1 LRYLVVACAGVLVFF
16 GVKQLGHEKVDVFP
30 EFAPT
35 SVQIQTACLGLS
47 ASEVEELVTVPLE
60 DALTGVRDVKD
71 IRSESVPQLSSI
83 TLLFPPGT
91 DPQQARQL
99 VQERLQTATPTLPT
113 WAAPPVMMPLVS
125 ATSRIMQIGL
135 TSSTLSRMDLSMT
148 AYWKVR
154 ARLLRVPGVA
164 NVAIWGEQLK
174 QLQVQA
180 RPRRMLAENVSL
192 DRLMSVTADALD
204 AGLLKFSSGSLIGTG
219 GFVETA
225 TQRLNVR
232 QILPISSPA
241 QLAAIPVARRSGK
254 SLRIG
259 DVARV
264 VYGSQPLIGD
274 AVINGGPGLLLVV
287 EKFPGANTLE
297 VTKGV
302 DSALRLL
309 APGLP
314 GIRID
319 ANIFRQAT
327 FIKTAIHNLSF
338 AVIIGCI
345 LVVFVLL
352 AFLFSWRAA
361 LVSLVAIPL
370 SLTAAAIVLD
380 LRGATINTM
389 VLAGFGVA
397 VGVVVDDAIID
408 MENILRRLRLQGAR
422 SGRDGPGGPV
432 PILGVVLAASL
443 EVRGAILYA
452 TLINVVAVLPVV
464 FVGGLTGSFFA
475 PLAMSY
481 ALAVLASMVVAL
493 TVTPA
498 LGMILLSRSPPSPRD
513 PPVIRWLGR
522 GYTWMLRAV
531 LRTPQVA
538 FAVLGVALLAG
549 VVVGPRLGQDLFPTF
564 KEQDFLMHWV
574 TKPGTSIAEERR
586 MVTNVSHQLRAVPGV
601 RSFGSHI
608 GQAFQGEEIAGPNF
622 GENWISVDPHAD
634 YAAALRRVHAIAD
647 ANPGLYRDV
656 QTYLRERIDEVLAG
670 STEAIVV
677 RIYGQDLHQLRITA
691 DQVRR
696 SLASVHGLVDL
707 HTEQQEDVPQVQVE
721 VRLGAARRYGL
732 KPGDVRRAAA
742 TLLASEEVGD
752 IYRGGKA
759 YDVAVWSTPGARRS
773 LSDVRRLVLDTPR
786 GGHVALATVADVRL
800 TPTPNAIKRENGSR
814 RIDVAANLSGRDL
827 GSVTTDVRRR
837 LSAIRLPLGY
847 HAELL
852 GEAAERQAAQ
862 DRLLT
867 YAVAAGI
874 AILLLL
880 QAAFRSW
887 RLAALLFLTLP
898 LALVGGLLVA
908 WAAGGGI
915 SLGALIGFY
924 TVLGIAARNGIMM
937 VTHFQH
943 LERREGEPFG
953 HGLVLRGAR
962 ERLAPI
968 LMTASATG
976 LALLPF
982 VIFGDRPGQ
991 EIEHPMAVVIIGGLL
1006 TSTLLNLFVIP
1017 VLYLRFARP
1026 RRGKRLG
1033 GDGDGHG
1040 REFGPAEAEAERRT
1054 RAREL
1059 PEVDFEPVPGP

>member
-1 LRYLVVACAGVLVFF
+1 MRFRYLVVLCAGALVFF
-16 GVKQLGHEKVDVFP
+16 GVQQLGHERVDVFP

-60 DALTGVRDVKD
+60 DALTGVRDVTT
-71 IRSESVPQLSSI
+71 IRSESVAQLSSI
-83 TLLFPPGT
+83 TLLFPVGT
-91 DPQQARQL
+91 DPQLARQL
-99 VQERLQTATPTLPT
+99 VQERLQTAVPTLPT

-125 ATSRIMQIGL
+125 ATSRIMQVGL
-135 TSSTLSRMDLSMT
+135 TSSSLSRMDLSMT
-148 AYWKVR
+148 AYWKIR

-180 RPRRMLAENVSL
+180 DPRRMLAQHVSL
-192 DRLMSVTADALD
+192 DHLMSVTADALD
-204 AGLLKFSSGSLIGTG
+204 AGLLKFSTGSLIGTG
-219 GFVETA
+219 GFIETPN
-225 TQRLNVR
+225 QRLTVH

-241 QLAAIPVARRSGK
+241 QLAGIPVARRAGR

-302 DSALRLL
+302 DDALRLL

-314 GIRID
+314 GIKID
-319 ANIFRQAT
+319 TSIFRQST
-327 FIKTAIHNLSF
+327 FIRTAIHNLSF
-338 AVIIGCI
+338 TVVIGCI

-352 AFLFSWRAA
+352 TFLFSLRAA

-370 SLTAAAIVLD
+370 SLIAAAIVLD
-380 LRGATINTM
+380 LRGATVNTM

-408 MENILRRLRLQGAR
+408 MENILRRLRLRGAR
-422 SGRDGPGGPV
+422 GSGEGPGGQIPL
-432 PILGVVLAASL
+432 LGVILAASL

-475 PLAMSY
+475 PLALSY
-481 ALAVLASMVVAL
+481 ALAVLASMLVAL

-498 LGMILLSRSPPSPRD
+498 LAMILLSRSPPAPRD

-522 GYTWMLRAV
+522 GYTTVLRAA
-531 LRTPQVA
+531 LRAPQLA
-538 FAVLGVALLAG
+538 FAVLGIALLAG
-549 VVVGPRLGQDLFPTF
+549 FVVGPRLGQNLFPTF

-574 TKPGTSIAEERR
+574 TKPGTSIVEERR
-586 MVTNVSHQLRAVPGV
+586 MVTNVSRQLRAVPGV

-622 GENWISVDPHAD
+622 GENWISLDPHAG
-634 YAAALRRVHAIAD
+634 YATTLRRVQAIAD
-647 ANPGLYRDV
+647 ANPGVYRDV

-670 STEAIVV
+670 STSPIVV
-677 RIYGQDLHQLRITA
+677 RIYGQDLHQLRAIA
-691 DQVRR
+691 ERVRR
-696 SLASVHGLVDL
+696 SLVGVPGLVDL
-707 HTEQQEDVPQVQVE
+707 HTEPQQDVPQVQVE
-721 VRLGAARRYGL
+721 VRLAAARRYGL

-752 IYRGGKA
+752 IYRGGRA
-759 YDVAVWSTPGARRS
+759 YDVAVWSTPGARQS
-773 LSDVRRLVLDTPR
+773 LTDVRRLMLDTP
-786 GGHVALATVADVRL
+786 GGGRVALGTVADVRI
-800 TPTPNAIKRENGSR
+800 TPTPSSIKRENASR
-814 RIDVAANLSGRDL
+814 RIDVTANLGGRDL
-827 GSVTTDVRRR
+827 GSVASDVRQR
-837 LSAIRLPLGY
+837 LAAVHFPPGY

-852 GEAAERQAAQ
+852 GETAERQAAQ
-862 DRLLT
+862 SRLLNW
-867 YAVAAGI
+867 ALAAGI

-898 LALVGGLLVA
+898 LALVGGLLAA
-908 WAAGGGI
+908 WAFVGGI
-915 SLGALIGFY
+915 SLGALIGFF

-937 VTHFQH
+937 VTHLQH
-943 LERREGEPFG
+943 LERLEGEPLG

-968 LMTASATG
+968 LMTALATG

-982 VIFGDRPGQ
+982 VIFGDKPGQ
-991 EIEHPMAVVIIGGLL
+991 EIEHPMAIVILGGLL
-1006 TSTLLNLFVIP
+1006 TSTLLNLFIVP
-1017 VLYLRFARP
+1017 VLYLRFAQPSGWRAP
-1026 RRGKRLG
+1026 RQEQAAAAQLFRSSAPKLRK
-1033 GDGDGHG
+1033 
-1040 REFGPAEAEAERRT
+1040 
-1054 RAREL
+1054 
-1059 PEVDFEPVPGP
+1059 

>member
-1 LRYLVVACAGVLVFF
+1 
-16 GVKQLGHEKVDVFP
+16 
-30 EFAPT
+30 
-35 SVQIQTACLGLS
+35 
-47 ASEVEELVTVPLE
+47 
-60 DALTGVRDVKD
+60 
-71 IRSESVPQLSSI
+71 
-83 TLLFPPGT
+83 
-91 DPQQARQL
+91 
-99 VQERLQTATPTLPT
+99 
-113 WAAPPVMMPLVS
+113 MMPLVS

-148 AYWKVR
+148 SYWKIR

-180 RPRRMLAENVSL
+180 QPRRLLAANVSL
-192 DRLMSVTADALD
+192 DHLMSVTADALD

-219 GFVETA
+219 GFVQTPN
-225 TQRLNVR
+225 QRLSVR
-232 QILPISSPA
+232 QVLPISSPA
-241 QLAAIPVARRSGK
+241 QLAGIPLARRSGRT
-254 SLRIG
+254 LRIG
-259 DVARV
+259 DVAHV
-264 VYGSQPLIGD
+264 VFGSQPLIGD
-274 AVINGGPGLLLVV
+274 AVVNGAPGLLLVV

-297 VTKGV
+297 VTAGV
-302 DSALRLL
+302 DNALRLL
-309 APGLP
+309 KPGLP
-314 GIRID
+314 GVRID
-319 ANIFRQAT
+319 AHIFRQAT

-338 AVIIGCI
+338 AVLIGCI

-408 MENILRRLRLQGAR
+408 MENIVRRLRLHG
-422 SGRDGPGGPV
+422 GRRHAGGV
-432 PILGVVLAASL
+432 GGRTSIAGVVLRASL

-464 FVGGLTGSFFA
+464 FVGGLTGSFFS
-475 PLAMSY
+475 PLALSY

-498 LGMILLSRSPPSPRD
+498 LGMILLSRSPPAPRD
-513 PPVIRWLGR
+513 PPLIRWLR
-522 GYTWMLRAV
+522 GGYGGLLRAV
-531 LRTPQVA
+531 LRTPRVA
-538 FAVLGVALLAG
+538 FALVGAALLAG
-549 VVVGPRLGQDLFPTF
+549 AVVAPQLGQDLFPTF

-634 YAAALRRVHAIAD
+634 YGDTLRRVHAIAD
-647 ANPGLYRDV
+647 STPGVYRDV
-656 QTYLRERIDEVLAG
+656 QTYLRERIDEVLTG

-677 RIYGQDLHQLRITA
+677 RIYGQDLHQLRSTA
-691 DQVRR
+691 DAVRS
-696 SLASVHGLVDL
+696 SLAGVHGLVDL
-707 HTEQQEDVPQVQVE
+707 HTEQQADLPQVQVE
-721 VRLGAARRYGL
+721 VRLDAARRYGL

-742 TLLASEEVGD
+742 TLIASEEVGD
-752 IYRGGKA
+752 IYRAGKA
-759 YDVAVWSTPGARRS
+759 YDVAVWSTPGSRRS
-773 LSDVRRLVLDTPR
+773 LTDVRRLMLDTPG
-786 GGHVALATVADVRL
+786 GGHVALAAVADVRL
-800 TPTPNAIKRENGSR
+800 TPTPNAIKRENASR
-814 RIDVAANLSGRDL
+814 RIDVAANLGGRDL
-827 GSVTTDVRRR
+827 GSVTADVRRR
-837 LSAIRLPLGY
+837 LASIRLPVGY

-862 DRLLT
+862 DHLLA
-867 YAVAAGI
+867 YAAAAAI

-887 RLAALLFLTLP
+887 RLASLLFLTLP
-898 LALVGGLLVA
+898 AALVGGLLAA
-908 WAAGGGI
+908 WAAVGGI

-937 VTHFQH
+937 ITHFQH
-943 LERREGEPFG
+943 LERHEGEPFG
-953 HGLVLRGAR
+953 PELVIRGAR
-962 ERLAPI
+962 ERLTPI

-991 EIEHPMAVVIIGGLL
+991 EIEHPMAIVIIGGLVS
-1006 TSTLLNLFVIP
+1006 STLLNLFVLP
-1017 VLYLRFARP
+1017 ALYLRFARRRRDRGRWAGVALEGEPNAELGPTREP
-1026 RRGKRLG
+1026 RPGL
-1033 GDGDGHG
+1033 D
-1040 REFGPAEAEAERRT
+1040 
-1054 RAREL
+1054 L
-1059 PEVDFEPVPGP
+1059 EPVPRP